1 MAESRTASV
10 SVQLLLGLLLSLSC
24 TIVLADAAVG
34 ENLRLRMEAQADPL
48 AVGVLRGP
56 AGQLVQRFYSER
68 AYQPAWSI
76 ENRPSHQVNELRELV
91 AAAFAHGLEPS
102 DYHWETLEKINGRP
116 EAVSTTDLELAATSA
131 YLGLAS
137 HFLSGYVDPA
147 QLDKD
152 WQVERK
158 SIDLVAHLE
167 QALATGRIG
176 ASLAELL
183 PQHTGYQQLVGQ
195 LAALRMQPD
204 WPVVPAGPALE
215 PGSAGDRVVALRAR
229 LAAAGLLVD
238 NDLTDATF
246 DSAVAEAVKTFQQRH
261 GLEDDGVV
269 GRKTLQE
276 MNTDRNQRI
285 QQVMVNLERWRWL
298 PNDLGRR
305 HLRVNIAAYQLEA
318 WQDGS
323 RQLDM
328 KVIVGKDYRRTPVF
342 SEQLRYLVLNPRWVV
357 PRRIAVEDKLPLFR
371 KDPTVISAMGFDIF
385 QGWADN
391 QAPVD
396 PATIDWRSLDARS
409 FPYRLVQR
417 PGPKNALGR
426 IKFMLPNRF
435 NVYLHDTPDRHLFER
450 NDRNFSSGC
459 IRVHRPLELA
469 EWVLG
474 ETPGWSRAE
483 IDRALVTKKEK
494 TVNLQATIPVH
505 IQYMTA
511 WVDAAGQLQLRRDA
525 YGRDRAVAASLANK
539 Q

>member
-1 MAESRTASV
+1 MAKFKAASV
-10 SVQLLLGLLLSLSC
+10 SVQLLLGLLLSSSC
-24 TIVLADAAVG
+24 TIVLADGAAG

-48 AVGVLRGP
+48 TIDVLRGP
-56 AGQLVQRFYSER
+56 AGQQVQRFYFER

-76 ENRPSHQVNELRELV
+76 ENRPTHQVNELREAV
-91 AAAFAHGLEPS
+91 ASAFAHGLATT
-102 DYHWETLEKINGRP
+102 DYHHEALGKITRRLE
-116 EAVSTTDLELAATSA
+116 AASATDLELVATSA

-137 HFLSGYVDPA
+137 HFQSGRVDPVR
-147 QLDKD
+147 LDKD

-158 SIDLVAHLE
+158 AIDLVAHLE
-167 QALATGRIG
+167 QALADGRIG

-183 PQHTGYQQLVGQ
+183 PQQPGYRRLVEQ
-195 LAALRMQPD
+195 LAGLRMQPD
-204 WPVVPAGPALE
+204 WPVVPAGARLE
-215 PGSAGDRVVALRAR
+215 AGSDGTRVVALRAR
-229 LAAAGLLVD
+229 LAAAGLLDD
-238 NDLTDATF
+238 NERTDETF
-246 DSAVAEAVKTFQQRH
+246 DSAVAAAVKTFQQRH

-269 GRKTLQE
+269 GNITLQE
-276 MNTDRNQRI
+276 LNTERNQRI

-323 RQLDM
+323 RRLDM

-342 SEQLRYLVLNPRWVV
+342 SEQLRYLVLNPRWMV

-371 KDPTVISAMGFDIF
+371 KDPASVSARGFDIY

-391 QAPVD
+391 QLPID
-396 PATIDWRSLDARS
+396 PETIDWESLGARS

-417 PGPKNALGR
+417 PGPQNALGR

-435 NVYLHDTPDRHLFER
+435 DVYLHDTPDRHLFER

-469 EWVLG
+469 EWVLD
-474 ETPGWSRAE
+474 ETPGWSRSE
-483 IDRALVTKKEK
+483 IDRALATKKEK

-505 IQYMTA
+505 IQYTTA
-511 WVDAAGQLQLRRDA
+511 WVDDAGQLQLRRDA
-525 YGRDRAVAASLANK
+525 YGRDKAVAAALASK
-539 Q
+539 